1 MSSVFESLIFDRT
14 QLDLDNDA
22 DRAYIA
28 YTDLNRIE
36 DACENLA
43 NLFGIKINKKVWKME
58 DFRTEAEMER
68 LLRNIKTVRDAY
80 FSKHSTPANPVKI
93 TYQNIYQAND
103 IEKILYDLWD
113 MYNSMISGQPR
124 LSFSLGK
131 KILGNRR

>member
-1 MSSVFESLIFDRT
+1 MSSVFESLVFDRT
-14 QLDLDNDA
+14 QQDLDNDT
-22 DRAYIA
+22 DKAYIA

-43 NLFGIKINKKVWKME
+43 RLFGVKINKKVWKIE

-80 FSKHSTPANPVKI
+80 FSKQSTPANPVKI
-93 TYQNIYQAND
+93 TYQSIYQAND

-113 MYNSMISGQPR
+113 MHNSMISGQPR